1 MDTLTEEIIES
12 IDNIDS
18 CIMEAKM
25 DVLCSLM
32 DVYEKSLVILEYCD
46 IDNISDFSVFQE
58 CFIMESGDK
67 VSFKDTFVKWIKT
80 IFGWIKLAI
89 SSILSVITEF
99 PYKKIIFEINHLDED
114 IREIP
119 IPKITS
125 LMMDSM
131 RELNESTEK
140 LIQLI
145 KSRNTDIEE
154 YRKVVTDFKSINEL
168 SAKKN
173 DWEVKY
179 VTRKEL
185 IDILNDMKQMST
197 RKSIIKL
204 MKECEFEQKEFEALI
219 IGNDDYTKE
228 LTTVIKNKLKEVAVN
243 WKIENTS
250 FKLWREIMVK
260 GVRMRKLVD
269 DTKDVYRDTKDLF
282 KKNKDVKQT
291 NYVAIA

>member
-154 YRKVVTDFKSINEL
+154 YRKVVTDFNGINEL

-204 MKECEFEQKEFEALI
+204 MKECEFDQKEFEALI

-269 DTKDVYRDTKDLF
+269 DTRDVYRDTKDLF

-291 NYVAIA
+291 NYVVTA

>member
-204 MKECEFEQKEFEALI
+204 MKECEFDQKEFEALI

-250 FKLWREIMVK
+250 FKLWCEIMVK
-260 GVRMRKLVD
+260 GDRMRKLVD

-282 KKNKDVKQT
+282 KKNKDVKQM
-291 NYVAIA
+291 NYVVTA